1 MYDTFMSLVNLKCNQ
16 TFMFWGS
23 VTVCDIYVYGMFI
36 YLLIRKILLGLD
48 KFVMILTILSYEEII
63 LNE

>member
-1 MYDTFMSLVNLKCNQ
+1 
-16 TFMFWGS
+16 MFRGS
-23 VTVCDIYVYGMFI
+23 VTVCDIHVYVYGMFI